1 MPRFAPRLKRGAVL
15 ADVTSANIVGY
26 NTATVNGGKQIAL
39 ALQFDD
45 VANPGKAIK
54 VDEVITGVSHKS
66 SSQFTTACDQIWR
79 WDSDPSVNT
88 WVKYGYRAIDKKN
101 SAWNRYDGA
110 NWQPLTD
117 DDVVNPGETFIYFN
131 ANSTAVTITLA
142 GGVKEFTATP
152 EYTISNGK
160 QRFVCYPW
168 PVAFKLSNITKC
180 YAGGK
185 SSSQFTTA
193 CDQIWRW
200 DATPSV
206 NTWVKYGLRAVDKK
220 TNQWQKYVNNAW
232 SGVAL
237 DDETDVVPAGQG
249 FIFFNAGA
257 SAITLN
263 FKFGEDAE

>member
-1 MPRFAPRLKRGAVL
+1 M
-15 ADVTSANIVGY
+15 GY

-45 VANPGKAIK
+45 VSTPGKAIK
-54 VDEVITGVSHKS
+54 IDKLISGVKHKS
-66 SSQFTTACDQIWR
+66 TGLFAGCDQIWC
-79 WDSDPSVNT
+79 WNHDPLVNT
-88 WVKYGYRAIDKKN
+88 WVKYGYRAIDKKT
-101 SAWNRYDGA
+101 SAWNRYDGSD
-110 NWQPLTD
+110 WHELTD
-117 DDVVNPGETFIYFN
+117 DDVVYPGDTFIYFN
-131 ANSTAVTITLA
+131 ANTTGSETITLA

-152 EYTISNGK
+152 EYVIGGGK

-185 SSSQFTTA
+185 STGLFA
-193 CDQIWRW
+193 GCDQIWRW

-206 NTWVKYGLRAVDKK
+206 NTWVKYGYRAVTKK
-220 TNQWQKYVNNAW
+220 ESQWQKYVNGEW

-249 FIFFNAGA
+249 FIFFNAD
-257 SAITLN
+257 SSKSITLS